1 MTKPIDR
8 ASAWTQVLPSKM
20 LQAKI
25 LIADDDALLR
35 IDLRT
40 LLESIGHTV
49 VGEAS
54 NGEEACYLARSLKP
68 DLIILDIMMPVMSGL
83 EAASIISNERSAPIL
98 LLTAY
103 SEAPMIEAA
112 TQAGVLAYLVKPYRK
127 NELQAAIEV
136 AITRYRELLALES
149 ERDNLQEQFETRKT
163 VGRAKSI
170 LMNRYELSEREAFRR
185 LQAQSLA
192 LNRSLKDIAEAII
205 LTEEINVLKK

>member
-1 MTKPIDR
+1 
-8 ASAWTQVLPSKM
+8 M

-25 LIADDDALLR
+25 LIADDDPLIR

-68 DLIILDIMMPVMSGL
+68 DLIILDVMMPVMSGL
-83 EAASIISNERSAPIL
+83 EAASVISTERTAPIL
-98 LLTAY
+98 MLTAY

-127 NELQAAIEV
+127 NELQAAIQI
-136 AITRYRELLALES
+136 AINRYRELVALES
-149 ERDNLQEQFETRKT
+149 ERDNLQEQFETRKV

-192 LNRSLKDIAEAII
+192 LNRSLKEIAEAII

>member
-1 MTKPIDR
+1 
-8 ASAWTQVLPSKM
+8 M

-25 LIADDDALLR
+25 LIADDDPLIR

-40 LLESIGHTV
+40 LLEAIGHTV

-54 NGEEACYLARSLKP
+54 NGEEACYLARRLKP
-68 DLIILDIMMPVMSGL
+68 DLIILDVMMPVMSGL
-83 EAASIISNERSAPIL
+83 EAASVISSERAAPIL
-98 LLTAY
+98 MLTAY

-127 NELQAAIEV
+127 NELQAAVEIAV
-136 AITRYRELLALES
+136 TRYRELVALET
-149 ERDNLQEQFETRKT
+149 ELDNLQEQFETRKV

-192 LNRSLKDIAEAII
+192 LNRSLKEIAEAII

>member
-1 MTKPIDR
+1 M
-8 ASAWTQVLPSKM
+8 QVLTSKM

-25 LIADDDALLR
+25 LIADDDPLIR

-40 LLESIGHTV
+40 LLESIGHIV

-54 NGEEACYLARSLKP
+54 NGEEACYMARSLKP
-68 DLIILDIMMPVMSGL
+68 DLIILDVMMPVMSGL
-83 EAASIISNERSAPIL
+83 EAASVISSERAAPIL
-98 LLTAY
+98 MLTAY

-127 NELQAAIEV
+127 NELQAAIEI
-136 AITRYRELLALES
+136 AITRYRELVALET
-149 ERDNLQEQFETRKT
+149 ERDNLQEQFETRKV

-192 LNRSLKDIAEAII
+192 LNRSLKEIAEAII

>member
-1 MTKPIDR
+1 
-8 ASAWTQVLPSKM
+8 M

-25 LIADDDALLR
+25 LIADDDPLIR

-68 DLIILDIMMPVMSGL
+68 DLIILDVMMPVMSGL
-83 EAASIISNERSAPIL
+83 EAASVISSERAAPIL
-98 LLTAY
+98 MLTAY

-127 NELQAAIEV
+127 NEIQAAIEV
-136 AITRYRELLALES
+136 AITRYRELVALES
-149 ERDNLQEQFETRKT
+149 ELDNLQEQFETRKV

-192 LNRSLKDIAEAII
+192 LNRSLKEIAEAII